1 MQPLRRAL
9 GYLRP
14 YWHITL
20 GAYISLILV
29 TASNLVTPRLI
40 QVIIDNGITARN
52 MRVIVTMTLAILGF
66 AAIRGVFSFLQGYW
80 SEMASQGAAF
90 EMRNALY
97 EKLQKLSFS
106 YHDQSQTGQLMTRA
120 TNDVELVRQFT
131 GMGLLQLVNS
141 LIMFFGTAIILF
153 VINWRLA
160 LAALALMP
168 VTFLVIFRF
177 VTSVQPIF
185 RQVQE
190 KLGNLNTILQEN
202 LSGVRVV
209 KAFAREEYESKRF
222 RHANDE
228 LRDMNVQGARAFS
241 FNLPLVFTMS
251 GLGSLIV
258 LWYGGEQV
266 IGGTLTLGELVAFN
280 TYLALLLFPI
290 FGLGMVSALISQAAA
305 GAVRLFEILDAHIEV
320 DDRPGAQPLPPV
332 TGRVAFENVSFRY
345 VGATENTLSH
355 VSFVAEPGQMVAV
368 LGATGAGKSSIINLI
383 PRFYDAT
390 SGRVTIDG
398 HDVRDVRVESL
409 RSQIGIVLQE
419 TNLFTGSIRDNIA
432 FGRPDARLEDVVEAA
447 TAAEAHD
454 FISALPQGYDTSVGE
469 RGVGLSGGQKQRIAI
484 ARALLLDPRILILD
498 DSTSSVDAET
508 EYRIHQALDRLMQ
521 GRTSFVI
528 AQRISTVRNADLI
541 LVMEKGRLVATGTH
555 AELLD
560 TSEVYADIYYSQ
572 FGGTPTDRLWEENGR
587 QKPGGPPPGDG
598 MRMPTAV
605 ATLPR
610 RM

>member
-131 GMGLLQLVNS
+131 GMGLLQLLNS

-168 VTFLVIFRF
+168 VTFLIIFRF
-177 VTSVQPIF
+177 VTTVQPIF

-190 KLGNLNTILQEN
+190 RLGALTTILQEN

-209 KAFAREEYESKRF
+209 KAFAREEYESQRF
-222 RHANDE
+222 HTANDE
-228 LRDMNVQGARAFS
+228 LRDMNLKAARAFS
-241 FNLPLVFTMS
+241 FNLPLFFTMS

-258 LWYGGEQV
+258 IWYGGEQV
-266 IGGTLTLGELVAFN
+266 IGGSLTLGELVAFN

-290 FGLGMVSALISQAAA
+290 FGLGMVSALISQAGA
-305 GAVRLFEILDAHIEV
+305 GAVRIFEILDAHIEV
-320 DDRPGAQPLPPV
+320 DDKPGAQPLPPV
-332 TGRVAFENVSFRY
+332 TGRVAFEDVSFRY
-345 VGATENTLSH
+345 VGATENTLSN
-355 VSFVAEPGQMVAV
+355 VSFTAEPGQTVAV

-383 PRFYDAT
+383 PRFYDVT

-398 HDVRDVRVESL
+398 YDVRDVTVESL

-432 FGRPDARLEDVVEAA
+432 FGRPDAGLDDVIEAA
-447 TAAEAHD
+447 KAAEAHD
-454 FISALPQGYDTSVGE
+454 FITALPNGYATPVGE

-541 LVMEKGRLVATGTH
+541 LVMDKGRLVATGTH

-572 FGGTPTDRLWEENGR
+572 FGGVQTDRLADVPN
-587 QKPGGPPPGDG
+587 PPPPF
-598 MRMPTAV
+598 PTREGGVGVV
-605 ATLPR
+605 AGRAT
-610 RM
+610 